1 MKSLLQKIDLRRI
14 ARSIVILMMG
24 MQFGLITIFL
34 AASQMTQ
41 ASSAFTL
48 FIWMFLAL
56 MFESKA
62 HSLQEEKER
71 LTKFLNTP
79 PVDSEGG
86 EA

>member
-24 MQFGLITIFL
+24 MQFGLIIVFL

-56 MFESKA
+56 FFESKA
-62 HSLQEEKER
+62 HNLKKQNEN
-71 LTKFLNTP
+71 LADFLNTP
-79 PVDSEGG
+79 PTDSEGG